1 MASSASKG
9 VVTCSTPLNAW
20 PAGAQIAGRFR
31 RKQWLANWLANRLA
45 NQAAVATTVANQM
58 LATAVAHRQ
67 VGGQYQ
73 YGVDGAERV
82 VGLICPAK
90 DADTPLGWPRWFHRR
105 PGARWPLARTPGQ
118 RVALVQGRT
127 HCWHRVRLPTVSSM
141 ITSRPR
147 GWLSHFAATMPHQY
161 GW

>member
-1 MASSASKG
+1 M
-9 VVTCSTPLNAW
+9 
-20 PAGAQIAGRFR
+20 
-31 RKQWLANWLANRLA
+31 
-45 NQAAVATTVANQM
+45 ANQM
-58 LATAVAHRQ
+58 LATAMAHRQ

-90 DADTPLGWPRWFHRR
+90 DADTPLGWPRRPRWFHRR
-105 PGARWPLARTPGQ
+105 PRARWPWLARPAKASLWFRGARIAGTGPSS
-118 RVALVQGRT
+118 
-127 HCWHRVRLPTVSSM
+127 TVSAM
-141 ITSRPR
+141 IISRPR